1 MKKIVFL
8 LSLFIFFSCKKEME
22 QSRIQGVIEGLTT
35 DTIYLYG
42 IEDLYDRVD
51 TVFLEAGKFSV
62 DLPIDTL
69 TLLRMVVRDSLE
81 YPLFIDHKEVLKISG
96 SVDEQLHLKVE
107 SKNSFNKDYSIFLD
121 SIAKNVSYPSDSVR
135 LDEVKKYILKNN
147 NSLVSVYLIDTYFV
161 NVPTPDLDE
170 LKFILDRL
178 TGELKDRHSISTM
191 IEWVEAIGK
200 VSVDKIA
207 PYFSLKMSD
216 GVSKTRTTFKNKY
229 ILLHFWASWDKQSR
243 RENQRIK
250 ELYKKYKKEKELTFV
265 SFSLDLDSLLWKD
278 AIKEDSL
285 VWDQSCDLKGWSSDF
300 IKQYSISEIPTLILI
315 NPQSSIIGREIEV
328 NSLTEQLDSLLKK

>member
-8 LSLFIFFSCKKEME
+8 LSLFIFFSCKKEIE
-22 QSRIQGVIEGLTT
+22 QSRIQGVIEGLTS

-51 TVFLEAGKFSV
+51 TVFLEGGTFSI

-81 YPLFIDHKEVLKISG
+81 YPLFIDNKEVLKITG
-96 SVDEQLHLKVE
+96 SVDEQLDLKVE
-107 SKNSFNKDYSIFLD
+107 GSNLFNRDYSLFLD
-121 SIAKNVSYPSDSVR
+121 SIAKNSSLSSDSVR

-147 NSLVSVYLIDTYFV
+147 NSLVSIYLIDTYFV
-161 NVPTPDLDE
+161 SVPTPDLGE

-178 TGELKDRHSISTM
+178 TGELKDRHSISTL
-191 IEWVEAIGK
+191 INRVEALEK
-200 VSVDKIA
+200 VSVDKVA
-207 PYFSLKMSD
+207 PYFTLKMSD
-216 GVSKTRTTFKNKY
+216 GRSKTRTTFKDNY

-250 ELYKKYKKEKELTFV
+250 ELYKKYKKEKKLSIV
-265 SFSLDLDSLLWKD
+265 GFSLDMDSLLWKD

-285 VWDQSCDLKGWSSDF
+285 LWDQSCDLKAWSSDF
-300 IKQYSISEIPTLILI
+300 IKQFSISEIPTLILI